1 MKPVCL
7 ILLAAATLWGQAN
20 TLTPQE
26 AAEGWLLLFD
36 GSTLFAWTQEGQW
49 RVQDGAVVGEGA
61 QPGALR
67 TNSTF
72 SDYILKL
79 DFRSPGSATGVFLRT
94 GQEARSGYQL
104 PRRRLK
110 KATEWQS
117 YEVQVSGS
125 QFAVKID
132 GRKVSD
138 RKHMPNKTGAVAL
151 TYEPNAKI
159 EVRNIKL
166 KPLGLKSVF
175 NGKDLAGWR
184 KVESPKPSKQPPVW
198 TVKDGAI
205 NVVGGPGQIET
216 ETTYADFI
224 LQIDIRANQADPAR
238 HPNSGVFFRGE
249 PGGYWSGYEAQI
261 RNEYK
266 DGNREA
272 PVDFGTGGIYRY
284 QAARR
289 VVSNDN
295 AFFNMTV
302 SACGRHL
309 ATWVNGFPVADIT
322 DTNPEGPDVRKKQAR
337 LTAGAISLQAHDPT
351 TNLDFKNIRVAELK

>member
-7 ILLAAATLWGQAN
+7 ALLAAATLWGQAN

-36 GSTLFAWTQEGQW
+36 GNTLFGWTQEGQW
-49 RVQDGAVVGEGA
+49 RVQDGVIVGEGA
-61 QPGALR
+61 QAAVLR
-67 TNSTF
+67 ANSTF
-72 SDYILKL
+72 SDYILKNE
-79 DFRSPGSATGVFLRT
+79 FRSARPGTGST
-94 GQEARSGYQL
+94 SGKW
-104 PRRRLK
+104 R
-110 KATEWQS
+110 S
-117 YEVQVSGS
+117 YEKRAPKKG
-125 QFAVKID
+125 A
-132 GRKVSD
+132 
-138 RKHMPNKTGAVAL
+138 AVAL
-151 TYEPNAKI
+151 TYAPNAKI

-166 KPLGLKSVF
+166 RPLGLKSVF
-175 NGKDLAGWR
+175 NGKDLTGWR
-184 KVESPKPSKQPPVW
+184 KVESPKPSKLPPVW
-198 TVKDGAI
+198 MVKDGAI

-216 ETTYADFI
+216 ETTYTDFI
-224 LQIDIRANQADPAR
+224 LQIDIRANQTDPAR
-238 HPNSGVFFRGE
+238 HPNSGIFFRGE

-284 QAARR
+284 QATRR

-295 AFFNMTV
+295 EFFTMTV
-302 SACGRHL
+302 TACGRRL
-309 ATWVNGFPVADIT
+309 ATWVNGFPVADFT